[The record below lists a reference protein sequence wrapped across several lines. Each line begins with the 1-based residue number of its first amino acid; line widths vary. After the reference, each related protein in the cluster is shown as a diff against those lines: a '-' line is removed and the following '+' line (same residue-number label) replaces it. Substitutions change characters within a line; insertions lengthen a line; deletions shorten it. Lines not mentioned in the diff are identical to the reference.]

1 MKKIFALLLALVMVF
16 SLVACASKTETPA
29 TETKTEETATE
40 TTTEEKTEEPAAEE
54 EKAEEPAAEE
64 GKVYNV
70 AYLVNGNLGDKSFFD
85 SAEAGLAQ
93 LKADGRIDYVTI
105 EMGGTDEDQPT
116 WLSTLYDVSE
126 DGGYDLIVCGTY
138 QMPDYLK
145 EVATQYP
152 DQLYAI
158 FDDTTYVG
166 ENQNVVN
173 MSYRQNDMGY
183 LIGVYAACMTV
194 DTNIPNINEDAVVGF
209 VGGVDSPVIND
220 FLIGFIE
227 GAQSVNPDI
236 KVDTRYTNDYVE
248 TAIAKEYGLSM
259 INDNKCD
266 IIWGVAGN
274 AGNGA
279 AEAALETGKAWFIGV
294 DSDQE
299 LTFSPDLAA
308 ITLTSGLKNIGNSL
322 VWLFDEWDAG
332 RTYWGQAV
340 ELGIAEGGVGI
351 VTDKNYDKLASA
363 ETKAAVEAAQN
374 AILNGEVVVDS
385 ALTNQELATQ
395 LRDSV
400 RP

>member
-54 EKAEEPAAEE
+54 KTEEPAAEE

-126 DGGYDLIVCGTY
+126 DGGYDLIICGTY

-166 ENQNVVN
+166 VNQNVVN
-173 MSYRQNDMGY
+173 LSYRQNDMGY
-183 LIGVYAACMTV
+183 LVGVYAACMTV
-194 DTNIPNINEDAVVGF
+194 DTNVANINEDAVVGF

-236 KVDTRYTNDYVE
+236 KVDTRYTNDYVY

-332 RTYWGQAV
+332 RTYWGQVV

-385 ALTNQELATQ
+385 ALTNQELAVE

>member
-40 TTTEEKTEEPAAEE
+40 ATTEEKTEEPAAEE
-54 EKAEEPAAEE
+54 EKTEEPAAEE

-126 DGGYDLIVCGTY
+126 DGGYDLIICGTY

-166 ENQNVVN
+166 VNQNVVN
-173 MSYRQNDMGY
+173 LSYRQNDMGY

-194 DTNIPNINEDAVVGF
+194 DTNVANINEDAVVGF

-236 KVDTRYTNDYVE
+236 KVDTRYTNDYVD

-332 RTYWGQAV
+332 RTYWGQVV

-385 ALTNQELATQ
+385 ALTNQELAVE

>member
-1 MKKIFALLLALVMVF
+1 MKKIFAVILALTMVF
-16 SLVACASKTETPA
+16 ALTAVAASA
-29 TETKTEETATE
+29 QDN
-40 TTTEEKTEEPAAEE
+40 
-54 EKAEEPAAEE
+54 
-64 GKVYNV
+64 VYSV

-85 SAEAGLAQ
+85 SAEAGLEA
-93 LKADGRIDYVTI
+93 LAEAGRIDYITI

-126 DGGYDLIVCGTY
+126 SEEYDVIICGTY

-145 EVATQYP
+145 EVATAYP
-152 DQLYAI
+152 DQKYII
-158 FDDTTYVG
+158 FDDNTYVG
-166 ENQNVVN
+166 ENQNVLN
-173 MSYRQNDMGY
+173 LTYKQNDMGY
-183 LIGVYAACMTV
+183 LVGTFAAFMTT
-194 DTNIPNINEDAVVGF
+194 DTSLDKINPEAVVGF

-220 FLIGFIE
+220 FLTGFIE
-227 GAQSVNPDI
+227 GALAVNADI
-236 KVDTRYTNDYVE
+236 KVDTRYTNDYVD

-266 IIWGVAGN
+266 IVWGVAGN

-308 ITLTSGLKNIGNSL
+308 LTLTSGLKNIGNSL
-322 VWLFDEWDAG
+322 IWVFDELDAG
-332 RTYWGQAV
+332 NVYWGTEV
-340 ELGIAEGGVGI
+340 TLGLAEGGVGI
-351 VTDKNYDKLASA
+351 VTDKNFDKYASA
-363 ETKAAVEAAQN
+363 ETKAAVAAAQEAVLSGAIVVDTAIGAN
-374 AILNGEVVVDS
+374 AIDAV
-385 ALTNQELATQ
+385 A

>member
-54 EKAEEPAAEE
+54 EKTEEPAAEE

-126 DGGYDLIVCGTY
+126 DGGYDLIICGTY

-173 MSYRQNDMGY
+173 LSYRQNDMGY
-183 LIGVYAACMTV
+183 LVGVYAACMTV
-194 DTNIPNINEDAVVGF
+194 DTNVANINEDAVVGF

-236 KVDTRYTNDYVE
+236 KVDTRYTNDYVD

-351 VTDKNYDKLASA
+351 VTDKNYDKYASA
-363 ETKAAVEAAQN
+363 DTKAAVEAAQKG
-374 AILNGEVVVDS
+374 IMDGSIKVDT
-385 ALTNQELATQ
+385 AFDANFDLAA

>member
-40 TTTEEKTEEPAAEE
+40 ATTEEKTEEPAAEE
-54 EKAEEPAAEE
+54 EKTEEPAAEE

-126 DGGYDLIVCGTY
+126 DGGYDLIICGTY

-166 ENQNVVN
+166 VNQNVVN
-173 MSYRQNDMGY
+173 LSYRQNDMGY

-194 DTNIPNINEDAVVGF
+194 DTNVANINEDAVVGF
-209 VGGVDSPVIND
+209 VGGVDSP
-220 FLIGFIE
+220 
-227 GAQSVNPDI
+227 SS
-236 KVDTRYTNDYVE
+236 T
-248 TAIAKEYGLSM
+248 
-259 INDNKCD
+259 
-266 IIWGVAGN
+266 
-274 AGNGA
+274 
-279 AEAALETGKAWFIGV
+279 
-294 DSDQE
+294 
-299 LTFSPDLAA
+299 
-308 ITLTSGLKNIGNSL
+308 TS
-322 VWLFDEWDAG
+322 
-332 RTYWGQAV
+332 
-340 ELGIAEGGVGI
+340 
-351 VTDKNYDKLASA
+351 
-363 ETKAAVEAAQN
+363 
-374 AILNGEVVVDS
+374 
-385 ALTNQELATQ
+385 
-395 LRDSV
+395 
-400 RP
+400 

>member
-1 MKKIFALLLALVMVF
+1 MKKILALLLVLVMVF

-29 TETKTEETATE
+29 TETTTEETATE

-54 EKAEEPAAEE
+54 EKTEEPAAEE

-126 DGGYDLIVCGTY
+126 DGGYDLIICGTY

-166 ENQNVVN
+166 ENKNVVN
-173 MSYRQNDMGY
+173 LSYRQNDMGY
-183 LIGVYAACMTV
+183 LVGVYAACMTV
-194 DTNIPNINEDAVVGF
+194 DTNIANINEDAVVGF

-236 KVDTRYTNDYVE
+236 KVDTRYTNDYVD

-332 RTYWGQAV
+332 RTYWGQVV

-385 ALTNQELATQ
+385 ALTNQELAVE